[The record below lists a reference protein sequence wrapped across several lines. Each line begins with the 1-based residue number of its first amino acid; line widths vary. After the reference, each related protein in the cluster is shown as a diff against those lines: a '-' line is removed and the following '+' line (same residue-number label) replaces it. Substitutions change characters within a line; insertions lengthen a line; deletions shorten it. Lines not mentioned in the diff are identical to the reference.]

1 MTLLSQ
7 IDWKEIISAFVVM
20 FAIIDITGSIPIF
33 LGMKEQGKVI
43 NPWQAV
49 LVSILLFVAFFFAGD
64 GLLRL
69 FGVEIETFAVA
80 GSVVIFL
87 LALEMILGVEI
98 IKSEGSGSGTSVV
111 PIAFPLIAGPG
122 ALTAFLSLKAEYAT
136 VNIMIAL
143 LLNMVFAFIVMRYLD
158 KIQKLLGQ
166 NVIYIF
172 RKFFGV
178 ILLAIAVKLFATNLT
193 IVIRELAI
201 G

>member
-1 MTLLSQ
+1 MTVFTQ
-7 IDWKEIISAFVVM
+7 IDFKEIISAFVVM
-20 FAIIDITGSIPIF
+20 FAIIDITGSIPVF
-33 LGMKEQGKVI
+33 LGMKEQGKTI

-49 LVSILLFVAFFFAGD
+49 SVSIVLFVAFFFAGD

-69 FGVEIETFAVA
+69 FGVDIETFAVA

-98 IKSEGSGSGTSVV
+98 IKSDGGGSGTSVV

-143 LLNMVFAFIVMRYLD
+143 LLNMVFAFLVMRYLD

-178 ILLAIAVKLFATNLT
+178 ILLAIAVKLFATNIA
-193 IVIRELAI
+193 IVVRQLV

>member
-33 LGMKEQGKVI
+33 LGMKDQGKEI
-43 NPWQAV
+43 KPMQAV
-49 LVSILLFVAFFFAGD
+49 LVAVLLFVAFFFAGD
-64 GLLRL
+64 GLLHL
-69 FGVEIETFAVA
+69 FGVDIEAFAVA

-136 VNIMIAL
+136 INIMIAL
-143 LLNMVFAFIVMRYLD
+143 LLNMVFAFVVMRYLD

-166 NVIYIF
+166 NIIYIF

-178 ILLAIAVKLFATNLT
+178 ILLAIAVKLFATNLA
-193 IVIRELAI
+193 IVIRQLAI

>member
-33 LGMKEQGKVI
+33 LGMKDQGKEI
-43 NPWQAV
+43 KPMQAV
-49 LVSILLFVAFFFAGD
+49 MVATILFVAFFFAGD
-64 GLLRL
+64 GLLHL
-69 FGVEIETFAVA
+69 FGVDIEAFAVA
-80 GSVVIFL
+80 GSLVIFI

-136 VNIMIAL
+136 INIMIAL
-143 LLNMVFAFIVMRYLD
+143 LLNMVFAFVVMRYLD

-178 ILLAIAVKLFATNLT
+178 ILLAIAVKLFATNLA
-193 IVIRELAI
+193 IVIRQLAVE
-201 G
+201 

>member
-1 MTLLSQ
+1 MLEQLSF
-7 IDWKEIISAFVVM
+7 KEIISAFVVM

-98 IKSEGSGSGTSVV
+98 IKSEGGGSGTSVV

>member
-49 LVSILLFVAFFFAGD
+49 SVSILLFVAFFFAGD